1 MEISNTISPLGPTP
15 DNWGLDRQVQQPVD
29 TGQNLPTPAEDSY
42 SGGYDL
48 VSTPRA
54 SLTASMTA
62 VSTQSVDAF
71 SQQIRSS
78 SAISAYQSSMN
89 AKGLYGYQSMLGAPL
104 MG

>member
-1 MEISNTISPLGPTP
+1 MGISNTISPLGPTQ
-15 DNWGLDRQVQQPVD
+15 DNWQLIRPVEQPVD
-29 TGQNLPTPAEDSY
+29 AGQTLPKSAEDSY

-62 VSTQSVDAF
+62 VATQSIEAF

-78 SAISAYQSSMN
+78 AAISAYQSSMN
-89 AKGLYGYQSMLGAPL
+89 AKGLYGYQSTLGAPL

>member
-1 MEISNTISPLGPTP
+1 MEISNAISPLGAPP
-15 DNWGLDRQVQQPVD
+15 DNWGLDRPVQQPVD
-29 TGQNLPTPAEDSY
+29 TGQNLPPPAGDSY
-42 SGGYDL
+42 YGGYDL

-62 VSTQSVDAF
+62 VATQSIEAF

-78 SAISAYQSSMN
+78 AAISAYQSSMN
-89 AKGLYGYQSMLGAPL
+89 AKGLYGYQSTLGAPL